1 MNTYDVGD
9 VIRLTATFVNSA
21 GAAVDPSSLV
31 AWHRIIKPNLFDV
44 TTIAFNGVDSMVKLS
59 TGVYYTDVAVNS
71 GGEWHYRFRGYGA
84 NAAAVEGKFQV
95 LVPIVG
101 A

>member
-9 VIRLTATFVNSA
+9 VVRLTATFVNSA
-21 GAAVDPSSLV
+21 AAVVDPSSV
-31 AWHRIIKPNLFDV
+31 YAWHQIIKPTRFDP
-44 TTIAFNGVDSMVKLS
+44 TTIGYGVDSMVKLS
-59 TGVYYTDVAVNS
+59 TGVYYTDVQVNS

-84 NAAAVEGKFQV
+84 NAAAVEGQFKA
-95 LVPIVG
+95 LVPIIG